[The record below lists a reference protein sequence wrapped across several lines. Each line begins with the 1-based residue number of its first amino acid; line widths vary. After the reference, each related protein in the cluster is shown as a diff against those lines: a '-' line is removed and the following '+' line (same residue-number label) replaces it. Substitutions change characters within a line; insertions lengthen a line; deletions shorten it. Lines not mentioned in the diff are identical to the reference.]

1 MKYPALIRVLSIA
14 VTVLL
19 AVSTGFFLFYEKES
33 VPTMAHPARFSRS
46 TVVIDA
52 GHGGED
58 GGAVSQSGT
67 VESQVNLAVAQRL
80 DLILG
85 LFGADVVMLR
95 TEDISL
101 HDPEAQTLRE
111 KKRSDLQ
118 NRAAQI
124 EAVPNA
130 TVISIHQNT
139 YSGSTQY
146 HGAQVFYADEASSLG
161 LAQHT
166 QELLRLAL
174 DPENRRQAAR
184 LPNTVY
190 LMTHITC
197 RAILVECG
205 FLSNPEEDALLQT
218 GSYQTKIA
226 AALACA
232 YLSDSENDSEGE
244 GTLESQDSLLLYGM
258 RE

>member
-1 MKYPALIRVLSIA
+1 MKHPALIRVLSIA

-58 GGAVSQSGT
+58 GGAVSQTGT

-139 YSGSTQY
+139 YSGSTQ
-146 HGAQVFYADEASSLG
+146 
-161 LAQHT
+161 
-166 QELLRLAL
+166 
-174 DPENRRQAAR
+174 
-184 LPNTVY
+184 
-190 LMTHITC
+190 
-197 RAILVECG
+197 
-205 FLSNPEEDALLQT
+205 
-218 GSYQTKIA
+218 
-226 AALACA
+226 
-232 YLSDSENDSEGE
+232 
-244 GTLESQDSLLLYGM
+244 
-258 RE
+258 